1 MNAKEFYEFQL
12 NDRTSVVG
20 RQDKDEII
28 MLMEEYYM
36 YKVKTCNKPAV
47 SESVEP
53 VREGTVCPEC
63 RGQKR
68 VQDEWDELIKCPT
81 CNGKGQ
87 TGR

>member
-53 VREGTVCPEC
+53 VREGTVCEHVFKQIFVNRPRVC
-63 RGQKR
+63 KR
-68 VQDEWDELIKCPT
+68 CGIEES
-81 CNGKGQ
+81 
-87 TGR
+87 